1 MTRKQYLQV
10 FVPLAIVAMVA
21 GIWVLKQQQPD
32 LGVRF
37 SSTDQASLPFNLQ
50 DADFSLKA
58 EGAVDVEELSSYH
71 LPMIIDYGFESC
83 SPCKRMAADLETI
96 NEEYFGKAFIKFV
109 DVNEFPMADD
119 DVPVLVFPTQLFYNA
134 DGTPFNPS
142 SKLKESIKFAIYYNS
157 DTGTVTYCA
166 HQGILTADEMRLIL
180 KEMGVR

>member
-1 MTRKQYLQV
+1 MKKRYLQI
-10 FVPLAIVAMVA
+10 FVPLAIVALVA

-37 SSTDQASLPFNLQ
+37 SSADRASLPFNLQ

-58 EGAVDVEELSSYH
+58 EGAVDVEALSTYH
-71 LPMIIDYGFESC
+71 LPMIIDYGFDSC
-83 SPCKRMAADLETI
+83 SPCKRMAPDLETI
-96 NEEYFGKAFIKFV
+96 NEDYFGKAFIKYV
-109 DVNEFPMADD
+109 DVSEYPTADD

-142 SKLKESIKFAIYYNS
+142 AKLKESIKFAIYYNS

-166 HQGILTADEMRLIL
+166 HQGTLTADEMRLIL